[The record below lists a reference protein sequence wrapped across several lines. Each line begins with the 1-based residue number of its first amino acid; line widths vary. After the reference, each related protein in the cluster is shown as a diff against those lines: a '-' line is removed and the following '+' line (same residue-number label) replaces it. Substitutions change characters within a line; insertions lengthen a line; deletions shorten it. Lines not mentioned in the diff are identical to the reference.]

1 MGLRRIQERLARLN
15 SLVKGWEDGAAVSQI
30 ERDIALEELRRI
42 YDAILDYDLSG
53 REALP
58 TAKVE
63 SKEESRAVVIPAAD
77 VVVDHFQTTAV
88 DDFDDALDIDALL
101 GISVE
106 EEAEVAKESVE
117 IEVAVIEETPVK
129 EEAPM
134 DETMSAKGE
143 ESVEVAA
150 VEAAVEAAETPT
162 AVVADSAE
170 DAHEDAAPGGAL
182 FNLEDIPVRAK
193 SGRRMVQ
200 LYSDGYKGRTSEPE
214 VAEPKPQP
222 RTETPEPAPKPE
234 PKPLPA
240 PEARVQ
246 SVAEVTVE
254 EQTVRLGDVLGGGVT
269 TLADKMAADD
279 APTMPFN
286 KIKSLREAIG
296 LNDKFLMIR
305 DLFAGDAPRY
315 EATIDTLD
323 EFEDLDEC
331 MIYIVENF
339 RWNPDSE
346 GAKLLVSLIER
357 KLA

>member
-42 YDAILDYDLSG
+42 YDAILDYDLDD

-63 SKEESRAVVIPAAD
+63 SKEESRTVVIPAAE
-77 VVVDHFQTTAV
+77 VVVDHFQATAV

-106 EEAEVAKESVE
+106 EEAEAAEESVE
-117 IEVAVIEETPVK
+117 IEVAVIDEMPAK
-129 EEAPM
+129 EEAPIE
-134 DETMSAKGE
+134 ETMSAKGE
-143 ESVEVAA
+143 ASVE
-150 VEAAVEAAETPT
+150 EAAAEAAETPT

-170 DAHEDAAPGGAL
+170 DAHEDAAAGGAL
-182 FNLEDIPVRAK
+182 FNLEDIPVRAM

-222 RTETPEPAPKPE
+222 RTETPVPAPKPE
-234 PKPLPA
+234 PKPQPV
-240 PEARVQ
+240 PEVRAQ

>member
-53 REALP
+53 REALS

-63 SKEESRAVVIPAAD
+63 SKEESRAVVIPAAE

-117 IEVAVIEETPVK
+117 IEVAVVEETPVK
-129 EEAPM
+129 EEAPIE
-134 DETMSAKGE
+134 ETMSAKVE
-143 ESVEVAA
+143 ETVEV
-150 VEAAVEAAETPT
+150 AAVEAAETPT
-162 AVVADSAE
+162 AVVTDSAE

-214 VAEPKPQP
+214 VAEPKSQP
-222 RTETPEPAPKPE
+222 RTETPESAPKPE
-234 PKPLPA
+234 PKPLLA
-240 PEARVQ
+240 PEVIVH

>member
-63 SKEESRAVVIPAAD
+63 SKEESRAVVIPAAE

-106 EEAEVAKESVE
+106 EEAEVVKESVE

-129 EEAPM
+129 EEAPIE
-134 DETMSAKGE
+134 ETMSAKVE

-150 VEAAVEAAETPT
+150 VEAAEIPT
-162 AVVADSAE
+162 AVVAASAE

-214 VAEPKPQP
+214 VAEPKSQP
-222 RTETPEPAPKPE
+222 RTETPESAPKPE

-240 PEARVQ
+240 PEVIVH

>member
-42 YDAILDYDLSG
+42 YDAILDYDLG
-53 REALP
+53 DREALP

-63 SKEESRAVVIPAAD
+63 SKEESRRVVIPAAE
-77 VVVDHFQTTAV
+77 VVVDHFQATAV

-106 EEAEVAKESVE
+106 EETEAAEESVE
-117 IEVAVIEETPVK
+117 IEVAVIEERPAK
-129 EEAPM
+129 EEAPIE
-134 DETMSAKGE
+134 ETMSAKGE
-143 ESVEVAA
+143 ETVEVATTG
-150 VEAAVEAAETPT
+150 AAETPT
-162 AVVADSAE
+162 AVLSDSAE
-170 DAHEDAAPGGAL
+170 DAHEDAHEDAAAGGAL

-222 RTETPEPAPKPE
+222 RTVTPAPAPKPE
-234 PKPLPA
+234 PKPQPV
-240 PEARVQ
+240 PEVRAQ
-246 SVAEVTVE
+246 SVAEATVE

-269 TLADKMAADD
+269 TLADKMAVDD

-323 EFEDLDEC
+323 EFEDLGEC

>member
-42 YDAILDYDLSG
+42 YDAILDYDLDD
-53 REALP
+53 REAVP

-63 SKEESRAVVIPAAD
+63 SKEESRTVVIPATE
-77 VVVDHFQTTAV
+77 VVVDHFQATAV

-106 EEAEVAKESVE
+106 EETEAAEESVE
-117 IEVAVIEETPVK
+117 IEVAVIEERPAK
-129 EEAPM
+129 EEAPI
-134 DETMSAKGE
+134 EEAMSAKGE
-143 ESVEVAA
+143 ESVE
-150 VEAAVEAAETPT
+150 EAAAEAAETPT

-170 DAHEDAAPGGAL
+170 DAHEDAAAGGAL

-214 VAEPKPQP
+214 VAESKPQP
-222 RTETPEPAPKPE
+222 RTETPAPAPKPE
-234 PKPLPA
+234 PKPQPV
-240 PEARVQ
+240 PEVRAQ
-246 SVAEVTVE
+246 SVAEATVE

-315 EATIDTLD
+315 EATIDTLE

>member
-42 YDAILDYDLSG
+42 YDAILDYDLG
-53 REALP
+53 DREALP

-63 SKEESRAVVIPAAD
+63 SKEESRRVMIPAAE
-77 VVVDHFQTTAV
+77 VVVDHFQATAV

-106 EEAEVAKESVE
+106 EEAEAAEESVE
-117 IEVAVIEETPVK
+117 IEVAVIEEAPAK
-129 EEAPM
+129 EEAPIE
-134 DETMSAKGE
+134 ETMSAKGE
-143 ESVEVAA
+143 ETVEVATT
-150 VEAAVEAAETPT
+150 EAAETPT
-162 AVVADSAE
+162 AVLSDSAE
-170 DAHEDAAPGGAL
+170 DAHEDAAAGGAL

-222 RTETPEPAPKPE
+222 RTETPAPAPKPE
-234 PKPLPA
+234 PKPQPV
-240 PEARVQ
+240 PEVRAQ
-246 SVAEVTVE
+246 SVAEATVE

-323 EFEDLDEC
+323 EFEDLGEC